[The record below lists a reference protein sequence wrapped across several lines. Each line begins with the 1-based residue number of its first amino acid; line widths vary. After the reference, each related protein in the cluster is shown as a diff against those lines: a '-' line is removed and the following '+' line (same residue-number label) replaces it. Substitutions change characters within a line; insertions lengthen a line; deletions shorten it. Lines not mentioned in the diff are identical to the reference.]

1 MSGYVH
7 GATLRRGATSAE
19 RDTIRRLEAEVN
31 RLKAINATLREQAE
45 RDRAAAAK
53 ARKTTPKPAPKRPA
67 PEPAIPPFKVTTT
80 KAEQRKIV
88 RGAGYA
94 RLLAATR
101 EANQWPEI
109 RKRNTNKPAT

>member
-53 ARKTTPKPAPKRPA
+53 ARKTTPKRPA
-67 PEPAIPPFKVTTT
+67 SEPAIPPFKVTTT

-101 EANQWPEI
+101 EANQWSEI
-109 RKRNTNKPAT
+109 RKRNNNKPAT